1 MWKIHNCEFKE
12 QFVPSILITQKSE
25 KAAEGFQKLI
35 RDWGYDVAILTERD
49 TILDTIKTVRPDV
62 IIVGAT
68 ADEPSSLKLSRDLRE
83 KPFNIDIPS
92 LLIASDF
99 EEGDVAVVVEKTAND
114 CLVSPFS
121 IDDLRVKLEALM
133 PPQVDKP
140 EREIFEYAGLVL
152 NARSYRVTRDGVP
165 LHLTP
170 KCYRILKRL
179 LEQPTHVVSREVL
192 MSEIWG
198 MKANVDKRTVDV
210 HIKRL
215 RTALNKGD
223 AVNILRTV
231 RGAGYSIDI
240 NSL

>member
-114 CLVSPFS
+114 CLVSPF
-121 IDDLRVKLEALM
+121 
-133 PPQVDKP
+133 
-140 EREIFEYAGLVL
+140 FY
-152 NARSYRVTRDGVP
+152 
-165 LHLTP
+165 
-170 KCYRILKRL
+170 
-179 LEQPTHVVSREVL
+179 
-192 MSEIWG
+192 
-198 MKANVDKRTVDV
+198 
-210 HIKRL
+210 
-215 RTALNKGD
+215 
-223 AVNILRTV
+223 
-231 RGAGYSIDI
+231 
-240 NSL
+240 

>member
-1 MWKIHNCEFKE
+1 M
-12 QFVPSILITQKSE
+12 PSILITQRSE
-25 KAAEGFQKLI
+25 KAAESFKNLI
-35 RDWGYDVAILTERD
+35 RDWGYDVTVITERD
-49 TILDTIKTVRPDV
+49 AILDTIGKVRPDAM
-62 IIVGAT
+62 IVGAT
-68 ADEPSSLKLSRDLRE
+68 ADEPSSLKLSRDLRA
-83 KPFNIDIPS
+83 KPFSVHIPS
-92 LLIASDF
+92 LLIASDL
-99 EEGDVAVVVEKTAND
+99 EEGDLAVVAEKTADD

-121 IDDLRVKLEALM
+121 IDDLKTKLEALL
-133 PPQVDKP
+133 PDHLDKTK
-140 EREIFEYAGLVL
+140 REIFEYAGVVL
-152 NARSYRVTRDGVP
+152 NSSSYRVTRDGGP

-179 LEQPTHVVSREVL
+179 LEEPTHVVSREVL

-215 RTALNKGD
+215 RTALNKGG
-223 AVNILRTV
+223 ALNILRTV